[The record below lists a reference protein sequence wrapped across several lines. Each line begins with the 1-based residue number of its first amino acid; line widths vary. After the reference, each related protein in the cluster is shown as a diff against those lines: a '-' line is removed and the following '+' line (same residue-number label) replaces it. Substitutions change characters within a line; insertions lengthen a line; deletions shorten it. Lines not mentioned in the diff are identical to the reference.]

1 MTLSRMDE
9 EESPLKLSDFAV
21 SEAVEETAESF
32 RDFARSQGH
41 PLELA
46 IVPGLTYCGDEYAV
60 RQLVSIL
67 LDNAVKYA
75 PAGDTH
81 PVCAGEGKTGR
92 RPAVQQCLYT
102 AGRGGDREAL

>member
-1 MTLSRMDE
+1 MDE

-67 LDNAVKYA
+67 LDNAVRYA
-75 PAGDTH
+75 LPET
-81 PVCAGEGKTGR
+81 PIRFVLEKGKRGVVQR
-92 RPAVQQCLYT
+92 QQCLYT

>member
-75 PAGDTH
+75 LPETAIRF
-81 PVCAGEGKTGR
+81 VLEKGKRGVVLR
-92 RPAVQQCLYT
+92 CSNACLLYT
-102 AGRGGDREAL
+102 SDAADE

>member
-41 PLELA
+41 SLELA
-46 IVPGLTYCGDEYAV
+46 HGMFHIFRKKMIRFNAHFTAATSTPCG
-60 RQLVSIL
+60 SW
-67 LDNAVKYA
+67 
-75 PAGDTH
+75 
-81 PVCAGEGKTGR
+81 
-92 RPAVQQCLYT
+92 CLSCWIT
-102 AGRGGDREAL
+102 P

>member
-21 SEAVEETAESF
+21 SEAVKETAESF

-46 IVPGLTYCGDEYAV
+46 IVPGLTYCGDGYAV
-60 RQLVSIL
+60 R
-67 LDNAVKYA
+67 
-75 PAGDTH
+75 
-81 PVCAGEGKTGR
+81 
-92 RPAVQQCLYT
+92 
-102 AGRGGDREAL
+102 

>member
-1 MTLSRMDE
+1 MRRQKNRTGSGSLGNRTLSCLEKREERRGQAFFCFRRTTAALSRMDE

-46 IVPGLTYCGDEYAV
+46 IVPGLTYCGDGYAV
-60 RQLVSIL
+60 R
-67 LDNAVKYA
+67 
-75 PAGDTH
+75 
-81 PVCAGEGKTGR
+81 
-92 RPAVQQCLYT
+92 
-102 AGRGGDREAL
+102 

>member
-46 IVPGLTYCGDEYAV
+46 IVPGLPTAAMSTPCG
-60 RQLVSIL
+60 SW
-67 LDNAVKYA
+67 
-75 PAGDTH
+75 
-81 PVCAGEGKTGR
+81 
-92 RPAVQQCLYT
+92 CLSCWIT
-102 AGRGGDREAL
+102 P